1 MLRWIQLLEAN
12 LMIGSL
18 EQLLDLLFAF
28 NRTISI
34 LLVSSLPDN
43 FTRDADNQALLHFL
57 NLLLERFG
65 EYIVFI
71 DQ

>member
-1 MLRWIQLLEAN
+1 
-12 LMIGSL
+12 MIGSL

-43 FTRDADNQALLHFL
+43 FTRDADDQALLHFL